1 MADWLKNFMDMVKT
15 MDLTNV
21 CIQNN
26 NTEVFPDMLKVNE
39 KFISFM

>member
-1 MADWLKNFMDMVKT
+1 MDMVITK
-15 MDLTNV
+15 DLTNV
-21 CIQNN
+21 SIQNN

>member
-1 MADWLKNFMDMVKT
+1 MITMTDWLKNFMDMVKT

-26 NTEVFPDMLKVNE
+26 NTEVLQTC
-39 KFISFM
+39 